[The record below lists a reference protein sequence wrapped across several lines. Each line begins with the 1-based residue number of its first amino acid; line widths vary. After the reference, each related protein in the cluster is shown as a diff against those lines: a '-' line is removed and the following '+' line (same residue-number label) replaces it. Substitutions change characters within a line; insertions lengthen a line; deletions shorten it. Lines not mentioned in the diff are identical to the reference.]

1 MATQGSDARYAHL
14 LEPIRDLAQNWSID
28 IASELEE
35 YLGELESIT
44 ISFDDGTT
52 LNFAEA
58 ALLIQGS
65 TCIYSKKVEHLYT
78 LVYQVL
84 NQVVEQKRVA
94 RQAAS
99 IAEDGTDRDV
109 VEMAA
114 EDAWLTLDDTLQEVA
129 NISLAPT
136 RGAPDTSAFTLSR
149 TPFLGGGPSSSG
161 AGGESEYKMHSCV
174 VHASGA
180 LLLPNVY
187 LPPHVL
193 AALSPADRAG
203 FTPNARSAAGAAA
216 AFGGGSEEG
225 GDDGTVAMR
234 DEDDD
239 DTWQPAD
246 DGGGGWEEPA
256 EGWAGGD
263 ATEATLLLE
272 ERAETSE
279 HAPPA
284 SDSAQ
289 AARGEAG
296 GARCGAR
303 PAACGAS
310 PTSVTWDPWAPLD
323 PHEAPPKGSLRPFRK
338 GRTHSASDAATAAAE
353 AEASW
358 LAAADEA
365 AASPEDEKENEG
377 ASATSEPSDLLSWLR
392 LLPRGAQAGV
402 VPLKRPLWEQFDAL
416 HALEA
421 KRRAAARRQRR
432 QLVAERGHLSSHAEA
447 DEVEVE
453 ADAMAAA
460 GTGAADEAAADAT
473 LAGDAYGDDDDDVA
487 PLGFDDDD
495 DDEHADCEHA
505 DGGAAES
512 ALVARG
518 GAAPSA
524 ASLAASSYEEICR
537 EHVESCLQA
546 GTSYAEDLELLRRV
560 SEWQARVEPAL
571 QEQEARGAFDVAE
584 YSRRL
589 LSNFDASERGAE
601 AASKRPKGAAEEI
614 VSFAQLAQSED
625 TYEVCRMFLAAL
637 QLSNTGN
644 VEILAEGELDSPNA
658 SGAGGLSLS
667 LKLLSRDAAF
677 SLAALE

>member
-272 ERAETSE
+272 ARGQPLPSSSFPPPPPP
-279 HAPPA
+279 HAPPPYPTPPHPPPYTA
-284 SDSAQ
+284 TIIFVRSIDPCGGMQEGSLI
-289 AARGEAG
+289 GMAG
-296 GARCGAR
+296 GK
-303 PAACGAS
+303 S
-310 PTSVTWDPWAPLD
+310 
-323 PHEAPPKGSLRPFRK
+323 
-338 GRTHSASDAATAAAE
+338 
-353 AEASW
+353 
-358 LAAADEA
+358 
-365 AASPEDEKENEG
+365 
-377 ASATSEPSDLLSWLR
+377 R
-392 LLPRGAQAGV
+392 L
-402 VPLKRPLWEQFDAL
+402 
-416 HALEA
+416 
-421 KRRAAARRQRR
+421 
-432 QLVAERGHLSSHAEA
+432 
-447 DEVEVE
+447 
-453 ADAMAAA
+453 
-460 GTGAADEAAADAT
+460 
-473 LAGDAYGDDDDDVA
+473 
-487 PLGFDDDD
+487 
-495 DDEHADCEHA
+495 
-505 DGGAAES
+505 
-512 ALVARG
+512 
-518 GAAPSA
+518 SA
-524 ASLAASSYEEICR
+524 ASAIAQPANPADRHAPVPRS
-537 EHVESCLQA
+537 
-546 GTSYAEDLELLRRV
+546 V
-560 SEWQARVEPAL
+560 SIL
-571 QEQEARGAFDVAE
+571 TLH
-584 YSRRL
+584 SR
-589 LSNFDASERGAE
+589 STA
-601 AASKRPKGAAEEI
+601 PKLT
-614 VSFAQLAQSED
+614 VQ
-625 TYEVCRMFLAAL
+625 
-637 QLSNTGN
+637 
-644 VEILAEGELDSPNA
+644 
-658 SGAGGLSLS
+658 
-667 LKLLSRDAAF
+667 
-677 SLAALE
+677 